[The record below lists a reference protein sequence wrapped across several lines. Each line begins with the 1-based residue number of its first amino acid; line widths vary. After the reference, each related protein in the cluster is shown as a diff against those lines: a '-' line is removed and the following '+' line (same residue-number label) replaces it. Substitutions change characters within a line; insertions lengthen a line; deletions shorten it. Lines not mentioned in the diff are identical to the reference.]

1 MYLDYW
7 KLKEKPFENTPN
19 PKFLYHSSEHDEAYI
34 RLLYCIKNLKGA
46 AMLTGEYGC
55 GKTLLMHTLVQKLPK
70 EKYNIAYLTNPRW
83 TALELIEEILFQLN
97 IKKKSNERLELLH
110 SLNSYLIN
118 AFKQEKHTLIIID
131 ESQVITNKETF
142 DELRMLLNFQ
152 FNDRFLI
159 TLFLVGQP
167 ELKKQIKELP
177 QLDQRIAVRYHLK
190 KFDLNDT
197 KNYINYRLAKAKSE
211 KAIFTDGAI
220 KLIQKYSEGT
230 PRRINNI
237 CDLSLLLGFGQK
249 LEQIDDQHVQSIIN
263 SEG

>member
-1 MYLDYW
+1 MYLNYW

-34 RLLYCIKNLKGA
+34 RLLYCIKSLKGA
-46 AMLTGEYGC
+46 AMLTGDYGC
-55 GKTLLMHTLVQKLPK
+55 GKTLLMHTMILELAK
-70 EKYNIAYLTNPRW
+70 ENYNIAYLTNPRW
-83 TALELIEEILFQLN
+83 SALELIEEILFQLN
-97 IKKKSNERLELLH
+97 IKKKSNDRIELLH
-110 SLNSYLIN
+110 SLNAYLIN
-118 AFKQEKHTLIIID
+118 SYKNGKHTLIIID
-131 ESQVITNKETF
+131 ESQVIEAKETF

-152 FNDRFLI
+152 FNDRFLL

-167 ELKKQIKELP
+167 ELKPLIKDIP

-190 KFDLNDT
+190 KFNLYDT
-197 KNYINYRLAKAKSE
+197 KNYIIYRLKKSGSDREIFSE
-211 KAIFTDGAI
+211 KAIQVI
-220 KLIQKYSEGT
+220 HNYSEGT

-249 LEQIDDQHVQSIIN
+249 LKIINENHVKSIIK

>member
-1 MYLDYW
+1 MYLTYW

-55 GKTLLMHTLVQKLPK
+55 GKTLLMHTLVQKLSK

-97 IKKKSNERLELLH
+97 IKKKSNERLDLLH

-118 AFKQEKHTLIIID
+118 SFQQDRHTLIIID
-131 ESQVITNKETF
+131 ESQVIANKETF

-167 ELKKQIKELP
+167 ELKDQIKELP

-197 KNYINYRLAKAKSE
+197 KNYINFRLAKAQAE
-211 KAIFTDGAI
+211 NTIFTDGAI
-220 KLIQKYSEGT
+220 NLIQKYSEGT

-249 LEQIDDQHVQSIIN
+249 LDLIDEQHVQSIIN